1 MLLAIAFGCAPN
13 ISNPNSGKDEA
24 FSYPDLSKKIY
35 CRGKG
40 YVVSRGNINGRL
52 SFTFTSSRESTYIEF
67 RDLIGRKTLFLTLSK
82 NTINAWD
89 IRNNRSYDQESLV
102 IAFPFFELI
111 KPNDLINFLWGK
123 MPKTFA
129 ESDNIL
135 NNKINNGQIQFSSQQ
150 TENGILIN
158 SVSFNFEEENETID
172 LFVESRDFDSQYPH
186 LIREIPKSIIQA
198 KEKQ

>member
-1 MLLAIAFGCAPN
+1 MLLPIAFGCAPT
-13 ISNPNSGKDEA
+13 ISNTSSGKDEA
-24 FSYPDLSKKIY
+24 FSYPDLSKKTY

-52 SFTFTSSRESTYIEF
+52 SFTFTSSKESTYIEF

-102 IAFPFFELI
+102 ISFPFFELI

-123 MPKTFA
+123 MPKTFTD
-129 ESDNIL
+129 SDNIL
-135 NNKINNGQIQFSSQQ
+135 NNKINSGQIQFSSQQ

-158 SVSFNFEEENETID
+158 SVSFNFEEENEAID

-186 LIREIPKSIIQA
+186 LIREIPESIIQA

>member
-1 MLLAIAFGCAPN
+1 
-13 ISNPNSGKDEA
+13 
-24 FSYPDLSKKIY
+24 
-35 CRGKG
+35 
-40 YVVSRGNINGRL
+40 
-52 SFTFTSSRESTYIEF
+52 
-67 RDLIGRKTLFLTLSK
+67 LTLSK

-102 IAFPFFELI
+102 ISFPFFELI

-123 MPKTFA
+123 MPKTFTD
-129 ESDNIL
+129 SDSIL

-158 SVSFNFEEENETID
+158 SVSFNFEEENEAID

>member
-1 MLLAIAFGCAPN
+1 MLLPIAFGCAPT
-13 ISNPNSGKDEA
+13 ISNTSYGKDKA
-24 FSYPDLSKKIY
+24 FSYPDLSKKTY

-52 SFTFTSSRESTYIEF
+52 SFTFTSTKESTYIEF

-102 IAFPFFELI
+102 ISFPFFELI

-123 MPKTFA
+123 MPKTFTD
-129 ESDNIL
+129 SDNIL

-158 SVSFNFEEENETID
+158 SVSFNFEEENEAID
-172 LFVESRDFDSQYPH
+172 LFVESRDFDLQYPH
-186 LIREIPKSIIQA
+186 LIREIPESIIQA